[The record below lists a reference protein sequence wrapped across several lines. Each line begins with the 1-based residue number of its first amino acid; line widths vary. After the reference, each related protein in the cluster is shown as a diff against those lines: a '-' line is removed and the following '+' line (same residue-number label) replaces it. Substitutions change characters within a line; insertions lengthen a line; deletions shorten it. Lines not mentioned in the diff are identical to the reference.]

1 MPKRFEKLFVDIER
15 SFLKFVNG
23 GIRAQ
28 NFQVEAVT
36 VECDDVRKLLK
47 LRNKFF
53 SVFLEPAA
61 KPLVLVPRY
70 CDSYAEPANIGP
82 SALDLMRQSE
92 RLDIQIDFSIK

>member
-82 SALDLMRQSE
+82 SAFDLMRQSE
-92 RLDIQIDFSIK
+92 RLNV